1 MTRVAPLAGTEAVIF
16 DLDDTL
22 IDWWGSIER
31 CLGEFADDEV
41 VAALQQHCR
50 TVCWEFRPGSLD
62 VWHRNTWAL
71 HHHRHEHWP
80 AALPS
85 LDPAER
91 DLLLE
96 RFEEELWVGFFADTV
111 PTLDVLLD
119 EFRLAVLSNNRQL
132 PGEVER
138 LRLLDWFEV
147 AVSAPADAPKPD
159 PRPFR
164 QVADALG
171 VDPARCVYVGDSVRT
186 DVLGA
191 HGAGMRAV
199 WLNRWLDEWPERP
212 RDIAMVSTLGE
223 LPALL
228 GR

>member
-1 MTRVAPLAGTEAVIF
+1 MSPRWPGIDAVVF

-31 CLGEFADDEV
+31 CVREFADDHV
-41 VAALQQHCR
+41 IGALQQHCR
-50 TVCWEFRPGSLD
+50 TACWEFRPGSND

-80 AALPS
+80 AALAF
-85 LDPAER
+85 LDPADR
-91 DLLLE
+91 DLLLK
-96 RFEEELWVGFFADTV
+96 RFEEELWVGFFPDTV
-111 PTLDVLLD
+111 PTLDALLD
-119 EFRLAVLSNNRQL
+119 DVRLAVLSNNQL
-132 PGEVER
+132 LAHEVER
-138 LRLLDWFEV
+138 LRLHDWFEL
-147 AVSAPADAPKPD
+147 AVSAPHEAPKPD
-159 PRPFR
+159 PRPFLET
-164 QVADALG
+164 AAALG
-171 VDPARCVYVGDSVRT
+171 LTPDRCIYVGDSVRT

-199 WLNRWLDEWPERP
+199 WLNRWHDAWPERDP
-212 RDIAMVSTLGE
+212 VIAEITTLAD